1 MFQDLPNKEYMLE
14 RMGVQRWQNAL
25 EDVAQVLYQYSD
37 LVKQG
42 LTPDQAMQAT
52 AQTLQQTRQGI
63 NPQQPV
69 GPNPD
74 LQAMAGW
81 QQMPQ
86 I

>member
-37 LVKQG
+37 LVQQG

-74 LQAMAGW
+74 LQAMAGG

-86 I
+86 V